1 MALGLGGE
9 AEGKVFDAEDSA
21 AYQIAFLDVVE
32 RFVPMRGER

>member
-9 AEGKVFDAEDSA
+9 AEGKVFDAEDA
-21 AYQIAFLDVVE
+21 AADEVTFLDVVE